1 MNEIAIE
8 QPTPIII
15 YSSYTPA
22 QAKAIKKYRE
32 NNKKKVNEL
41 QLKYY
46 NELKK
51 DETFCKKHREL
62 SRINYYKK
70 KNDALQKKLNL

>member
-8 QPTPIII
+8 QPTPAII

-22 QAKAIKKYRE
+22 QARAIKKYRE
-32 NNKKKVNEL
+32 NNKEKINAL
-41 QLKYY
+41 QRKYY
-46 NELKK
+46 NESKT
-51 DETFCKKHREL
+51 DETFCKKQREL

-70 KNDALQKKLNL
+70 KNDALQKN